1 MVYLHEHK
9 DFKSLLDIVA
19 DGMGIEAGL
28 VEKDYWIMHTLYG
41 LKKQGFQFELK
52 GGTSLSKGF
61 RIIDRFSEDIDIHIT
76 PDPALNV
83 SEDPRK
89 IKQSHINSRSI
100 FFEWLVLNIKIDG
113 IKSQERDKEF
123 DNDKFTSGGIRLR
136 YDNKFDIVDGSKEGV
151 LLEVGFDTVTPNTK
165 ITVSSWALDRAK
177 QNESILFTDNTA
189 VDITCYD
196 PGYTFVEKL
205 QTIATK
211 YRQEQ
216 NDGIIRKN
224 YMRQYYDLHCLLKT
238 KQVFEFIKTE
248 AYQVHK
254 KARFP
259 NADYKIPISENEAFL
274 LSDPMQRESFKRRYL
289 DTSKLYYRGQPAFEE
304 LLNTIHQYIH
314 LL

>member
-1 MVYLHEHK
+1 MAYLHEHK

-19 DGMGIEAGL
+19 DEMSIEAGL

-61 RIIDRFSEDIDIHIT
+61 QIIDRFSEDIDIHIS
-76 PDPALNV
+76 PDPKLNV
-83 SEDPRK
+83 IEDPRK
-89 IKQSHINSRSI
+89 IKQSHIDSREK
-100 FFEWLVLNIKIDG
+100 FFEWLVQNIKIDG
-113 IKSQERDKEF
+113 IISQERDKEF

-136 YDNKFDIVDGSKEGV
+136 YDNKFDIVGGSKEGI
-151 LLEVGFDTVTPNTK
+151 LLEAGFDTITPNTK
-165 ITVSSWALDRAK
+165 LTISSWALERAK
-177 QNESILFTDNTA
+177 QTDGIELTDNTA
-189 VDITCYD
+189 VDIICYD

-216 NDGIIRKN
+216 TDGIIRKN
-224 YMRQYYDLHCLLKT
+224 YMRQYYDLYCLLKIN
-238 KQVFEFIKTE
+238 QVLEFIKTE
-248 AYQVHK
+248 AYQAHK

-259 NADYKIPISENEAFL
+259 KPDYAIPISENQAFL
-274 LSDPMQRESFKRRYL
+274 LSDPDQRAAFQKRYF
-289 DTSKLYYRGQPAFEE
+289 DTSKLYYKGQPEFEE
-304 LLNTIHQYIH
+304 LLTTIQKYIH